1 MKGDMIMKLAT
12 ALSRRKELQT
22 HIHELEN
29 RLMNNAQVQEGE
41 EPAEDPRELLG
52 ELAADHQELERL
64 ISAINRTND
73 RTAAE
78 GEKTLSDLLARRD
91 CCRGQLGVLRNF
103 LDCASATVN
112 RRTVGEI
119 KIRSTVSVKQLQKQ
133 LDGAAKELRCLEE
146 QIQELNWTTELLE
159 G

>member
-1 MKGDMIMKLAT
+1 MKLAT

-22 HIHELEN
+22 HIHELED

-78 GEKTLSDLLARRD
+78 GEKTLSDLPARWD
-91 CCRGQLGVLRNF
+91 CCRGQLGIWRNF
-103 LDCASATVN
+103 LSCASATVS

-119 KIRSTVSVKQLQKQ
+119 KIRSAVPVKDFQKQ
-133 LDGAAKELRCLEE
+133 VDQGAKELRQLEE
-146 QIQELNWTTELLE
+146 RIQELNWTTELLE

>member
-1 MKGDMIMKLAT
+1 MKLAT

-41 EPAEDPRELLG
+41 EPAEDPQELLRELDSDYG
-52 ELAADHQELERL
+52 ELEKLIAAV
-64 ISAINRTND
+64 NRTND
-73 RTAAE
+73 RTEME
-78 GEKTLSDLLARRD
+78 GGRTLADLLAQRD
-91 CCRGQLGVLRNF
+91 CRRSRLGVLRNF

-119 KIRSTVSVKQLQKQ
+119 KIRSTVPVKQLQKQ
-133 LDGAAKELRCLEE
+133 LDGAAKDLRCLEE

-159 G
+159 Q

>member
-1 MKGDMIMKLAT
+1 MKLAT

-41 EPAEDPRELLG
+41 EPAEDPQELLREL
-52 ELAADHQELERL
+52 DSDYQELEKL
-64 ISAINRTND
+64 IAAVNRTND
-73 RTAAE
+73 RTAVE
-78 GEKTLSDLLARRD
+78 GGRTLADLLAQRD
-91 CCRGQLGVLRNF
+91 CRRSWLGVLRNF

-119 KIRSTVSVKQLQKQ
+119 RIRSTVQVKQLQKQ

-159 G
+159 Q

>member
-1 MKGDMIMKLAT
+1 MKLAT

-22 HIHELEN
+22 HIHELED

-91 CCRGQLGVLRNF
+91 CLRGQLGIWRNF
-103 LDCASATVN
+103 LSCASATVS
-112 RRTVGEI
+112 RR
-119 KIRSTVSVKQLQKQ
+119 RPPHS
-133 LDGAAKELRCLEE
+133 R
-146 QIQELNWTTELLE
+146 
-159 G
+159 

>member
-1 MKGDMIMKLAT
+1 MKLAT

-78 GEKTLSDLLARRD
+78 GEKTLSDLLAGGTAAGDSWGSGATSSAAPAPLSAAAPWERSKSGAR
-91 CCRGQLGVLRNF
+91 CR
-103 LDCASATVN
+103 
-112 RRTVGEI
+112 
-119 KIRSTVSVKQLQKQ
+119 
-133 LDGAAKELRCLEE
+133 
-146 QIQELNWTTELLE
+146 
-159 G
+159 

>member
-1 MKGDMIMKLAT
+1 MKLAT

-22 HIHELEN
+22 HIHELED

-73 RTAAE
+73 RTSAGE
-78 GEKTLSDLLARRD
+78 GRSLSDLLAERD
-91 CCRGQLGVLRNF
+91 CRRGHLAVLRNF
-103 LDCASATVN
+103 LDSASATVS

-119 KIRSTVSVKQLQKQ
+119 RIRSSVNVRELQRDVDAQ
-133 LDGAAKELRCLEE
+133 AKALRELEE
-146 QIQELNWTTELLE
+146 RVQELNWTTELLE
-159 G
+159 N

>member
-1 MKGDMIMKLAT
+1 MKLAT

-91 CCRGQLGVLRNF
+91 CCRGRLGIWRNF
-103 LDCASATVN
+103 LSCASATVS

-119 KIRSTVSVKQLQKQ
+119 KIRSAVPVKDFQKQ
-133 LDGAAKELRCLEE
+133 VDQGAKELRQLEE
-146 QIQELNWTTELLE
+146 RIQELNWTTELLE

>member
-1 MKGDMIMKLAT
+1 MKLAT

-41 EPAEDPRELLG
+41 EPAEDPRELLRELDSDYG
-52 ELAADHQELERL
+52 ELEKLIAAV
-64 ISAINRTND
+64 NRTND
-73 RTAAE
+73 RTAVE
-78 GEKTLSDLLARRD
+78 GGRTLADLLAQRD
-91 CCRGQLGVLRNF
+91 CRRSRLGVLRNF

-119 KIRSTVSVKQLQKQ
+119 KIRSAVPVKDFQKQ
-133 LDGAAKELRCLEE
+133 VDQGAKELRCLEE

-159 G
+159 Q

>member
-1 MKGDMIMKLAT
+1 MKLAT

-52 ELAADHQELERL
+52 ELAADHQELEQL
-64 ISAINRTND
+64 IAAINRTND

-78 GEKTLSDLLARRD
+78 GEKTLSDLLARRE
-91 CCRGQLGVLRNF
+91 CMTGRLRILRDF
-103 LDCASATVN
+103 LNSASAVVN

-119 KIRSTVSVKQLQKQ
+119 RIRSAVNVRELQKQ
-133 LDGAAKELRCLEE
+133 VDRDAKALRELDET
-146 QIQELNWTTELLE
+146 IQEKNWTTELVEL
-159 G
+159 

>member
-1 MKGDMIMKLAT
+1 MKLAT

-91 CCRGQLGVLRNF
+91 CCRGLLGIWRNF
-103 LDCASATVN
+103 LSCASATVS

-119 KIRSTVSVKQLQKQ
+119 KIRSAVPVKDFQKQ
-133 LDGAAKELRCLEE
+133 VDQGAKELRQLEE
-146 QIQELNWTTELLE
+146 RIQELNWTTELLE

>member
-1 MKGDMIMKLAT
+1 MKLAT

-52 ELAADHQELERL
+52 ELAA
-64 ISAINRTND
+64 
-73 RTAAE
+73 E
-78 GEKTLSDLLARRD
+78 GAKTLSDLLARRD
-91 CCRGQLGVLRNF
+91 CCREQLGIWRNF
-103 LDCASATVN
+103 LSCASATVS

-119 KIRSTVSVKQLQKQ
+119 KIRSAVPVKDFQKQ
-133 LDGAAKELRCLEE
+133 VDQGAKELRQLEE
-146 QIQELNWTTELLE
+146 RIQELNWTTELLE